1 MTHQII
7 KFDQVIYMMIY
18 IYVLFVAFSGFLF
31 CFFLYLTN
39 FFLRQVLKRVE
50 GSSVECFFTETQK
63 RFFFQKKFLADG
75 NLIFGEKETADD
87 IEKFYKSMKK
97 KSRRNLSLA
106 FSIYPI

>member
-1 MTHQII
+1 MCAGKTSQFMTRQII
-7 KFDQVIYMMIY
+7 KFDQVIYIMIY
-18 IYVLFVAFSGFLF
+18 IYCIIRRFQWIFVLLFLVF
-31 CFFLYLTN
+31 DKLFFKT
-39 FFLRQVLKRVE
+39 RVE

-97 KSRRNLSLA
+97 KVVET
-106 FSIYPI
+106 FP